1 MSKILILRLMSNV
14 PQIII
19 IIIAMSA
26 WDFVVG
32 ILVGIV
38 LACINFVLQSSQI
51 SAIRATLH
59 GGIANSTVRRHPV
72 QQRFLQTVGPQI
84 RVIKLAGY
92 LFFGTVV
99 GVEKQ
104 IRALL
109 LDEALSS
116 QPIQF
121 LVVDLAKVDGIDYS
135 AAEAFLR
142 LNRILKTKNIK
153 LFMCGFASRN
163 DIGQSLENV
172 GILNTD
178 GGVDTFEN
186 LNSSLEYC
194 ENNLLKTFYRRR
206 DALEEDPSNQQYLG
220 KLENI
225 FSSLKIILTVRQIFH
240 IKSRHF
246 FPVMECSAP
255 PGETSWRRLPQQL
268 SENTTEPFLM
278 QSGNR
283 INNL

>member
-1 MSKILILRLMSNV
+1 M
-14 PQIII
+14 QIII

-72 QQRFLQTVGPQI
+72 QQRFLQSVGPQI

-109 LDEALSS
+109 LDEAFSS
-116 QPIQF
+116 HPIQF
-121 LVVDLAKVDGIDYS
+121 LVLDLAKVDGIDYS

-142 LNRILKTKNIK
+142 VNRILKAKNVK
-153 LFMCGFASRN
+153 LFMCGFASGT

-172 GILNTD
+172 GLLDTD

-186 LNSSLEYC
+186 LNSTLECC
-194 ENNLLKTFYRRR
+194 ENDLLKAFYRRR
-206 DALEEDPSNQQYLG
+206 DALEGEASNHQYLG
-220 KLENI
+220 KMPPI
-225 FSSLKIILTVRQIFH
+225 SSNEKQISDHQQTFH
-240 IKSRHF
+240 SRSHHS
-246 FPVMECSAP
+246 FPEKERLVP
-255 PGETSWRRLPQQL
+255 LGETSWKRLL
-268 SENTTEPFLM
+268 
-278 QSGNR
+278 
-283 INNL
+283 

>member
-1 MSKILILRLMSNV
+1 MSNV
-14 PQIII
+14 LQIII

-142 LNRILKTKNIK
+142 LNRILKTKNVK
-153 LFMCGFASRN
+153 LFMCGFALRN

-172 GILNTD
+172 GLLNTD

-194 ENNLLKTFYRRR
+194 ENDLLKTFYRRR
-206 DALEEDPSNQQYLG
+206 DALEEDPLNHQYLG
-220 KLENI
+220 KLEHI
-225 FSSLKIILTVRQIFH
+225 FSSLKSILTVRQTFH
-240 IKSRHF
+240 NKNQRF
-246 FPVMECSAP
+246 FPVMNCSAP
-255 PGETSWRRLPQQL
+255 LGETSWRRLPQQL
-268 SENTTEPFLM
+268 SENTTEPYLM
-278 QSGNR
+278 QNGNR